1 MELILWR
8 HAEAAEGTPDE
19 MRALTDKGRR
29 QAERMAHFISGRLP
43 PNTRILVSPAL
54 RAQQTVAALTTHF
67 ITAPNVGTH
76 ATPQTALAAAG
87 WPMAGG
93 SVMLV
98 GHQPWMGE
106 LASLLMTG
114 QPDSSIIWSVKKGAI
129 WWFSRREREGD
140 YQTVLRLAIS
150 PDQL

>member
-8 HAEAAEGTPDE
+8 HAEAEEGTPDA
-19 MRALTDKGRR
+19 MRPLTEKGRR

-54 RAQQTVAALTTHF
+54 RAQQTAAALSGHF
-67 ITAPNVGTH
+67 ITAPNIGIH
-76 ATPQTALAAAG
+76 ATPQTAVATAG

-93 SVMLV
+93 AVMLV

-106 LASLLMTG
+106 LAAFLMTG
-114 QPDSSIIWSVKKGAI
+114 HADYWSIKKGAV

-140 YQTVLRLAIS
+140 YQTVLRLVIA